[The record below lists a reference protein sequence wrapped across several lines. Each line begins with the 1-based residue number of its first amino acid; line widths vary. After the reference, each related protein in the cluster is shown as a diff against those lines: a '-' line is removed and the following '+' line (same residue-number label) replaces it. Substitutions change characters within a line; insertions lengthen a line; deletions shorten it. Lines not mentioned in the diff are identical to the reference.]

1 MMFGLIAD
9 AIALLHFAFV
19 LFVVLGVLIVMRWPR
34 IAWLHVPAALWAA
47 LVEIAGWYC
56 PLTPLERNYRL
67 LADEIA
73 YSGDFVANY
82 ILPMLYPSGLTRG
95 IQISLGVAVIVGNG
109 LAYWLVARRKY

>member
-1 MMFGLIAD
+1 MFGLIAD

-47 LVEIAGWYC
+47 LVEIAGWHC
-56 PLTPLERNYRL
+56 PLTPLERNYRQ
-67 LADEIA
+67 LAGEIA

-82 ILPMLYPSGLTRG
+82 ILPMLYPSGLTRE
-95 IQISLGVAVIVGNG
+95 IQIGLGVTVIVGNG
-109 LAYWLVARRKY
+109 LAYWLVARRK